1 MAISLN
7 LRIHPNVYFWCF
19 FKQKSYLICKIK
31 IQKLW
36 LIF

>member
-7 LRIHPNVYFWCF
+7 LPIYPNVYFWCF
-19 FKQKSYLICKIK
+19 FKQNTFSGEIK
-31 IQKLW
+31 LRKLW